1 MDGLFSA
8 FVLAQIIGFVGYGLY
23 AYSSY
28 QKNRFALLSIE
39 AAGCLVVALHWAILD
54 MPTIALMNIVYVYMG
69 VLSLTF
75 VRYPA
80 VKPLLYLSFPI
91 IFYLS
96 FAGWGGQLYSLI
108 AICATMV
115 GVAAT
120 TLAVCSKLCADIFR
134 LRLFSLLSAALWVA
148 CGIFAGSVPQIIA
161 CGIFAYGHLKHLQLL
176 RREKPCA
183 NAPSLSQTQAT

>member
-1 MDGLFSA
+1 MDDLFSA
-8 FVLAQIIGFVGYGLY
+8 FVLAQIIGFIGYGIY

-28 QKNRFALLSIE
+28 QKNRFALLSVE

-69 VLSLTF
+69 VLSLAF
-75 VRYPA
+75 IRFPA

-161 CGIFAYGHLKHLQLL
+161 CGIFAYGHGRHLHALHSAKSRAAGHALL
-176 RREKPCA
+176 
-183 NAPSLSQTQAT
+183 QTEAA